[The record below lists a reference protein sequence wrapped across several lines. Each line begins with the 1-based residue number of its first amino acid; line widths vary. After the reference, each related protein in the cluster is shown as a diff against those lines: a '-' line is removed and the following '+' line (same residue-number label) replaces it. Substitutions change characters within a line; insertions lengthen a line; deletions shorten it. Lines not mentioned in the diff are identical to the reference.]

1 MNETINKAP
10 RKSYKEDMTTA
21 YRIGY
26 SRGWD
31 DAYDIPKR
39 FGAKTAAA
47 YGYKKGAKNR
57 VKSDKYIKQYNRGG
71 KK

>member
-1 MNETINKAP
+1 MDNKAKKAP

-39 FGAKTAAA
+39 VGSRLVAGFGYQRGVRNRKRADA
-47 YGYKKGAKNR
+47 YT
-57 VKSDKYIKQYNRGG
+57 KQYV
-71 KK
+71 KI

>member
-1 MNETINKAP
+1 MDNKVKKAP
-10 RKSYKEDMTTA
+10 KKSYKEDMTTA

-39 FGAKTAAA
+39 VGSRLVAGFGYQRGVRNRKRADA
-47 YGYKKGAKNR
+47 YT
-57 VKSDKYIKQYNRGG
+57 KQYV
-71 KK
+71 KI

>member
-1 MNETINKAP
+1 MSNKANKAP

-21 YRIGY
+21 YKIGY

-39 FGAKTAAA
+39 VGSRLVAGFGYQRGVRNRKRADA
-47 YGYKKGAKNR
+47 YT
-57 VKSDKYIKQYNRGG
+57 KQYV
-71 KK
+71 KI

>member
-1 MNETINKAP
+1 MANKIKQAP
-10 RKSYKEDMTTA
+10 RKSYKEDMTMA

-39 FGAKTAAA
+39 FGSRLVAG
-47 YGYKKGAKNR
+47 YGYQKGVRNR
-57 VKSDKYIKQYNRGG
+57 KRADAYTKQYTKR
-71 KK
+71 